1 MVNAGNEMLKNLGK
15 YRIILGSNSP
25 RRREL
30 LNGLG
35 IPFTVQPLSG
45 LDESYPASLP
55 PADIPLHIAQK
66 KAGAYLPSLQSDELL
81 ITADTIVWINGAVLG
96 KPSGRNDAIRTLQI
110 LAGQTHQVITG
121 VCLTSKDKEVKFS
134 VTSHVRFAPLSIEDI
149 EYYVDNYHPYDKA
162 GAYGIQEWIGY
173 VAVESIE
180 GSFYNVMGLPIQ
192 RVYKEL
198 AKF

>member
-1 MVNAGNEMLKNLGK
+1 MVMAGKMLSNLAN
-15 YRIILGSNSP
+15 YNLVLGSSSP

-35 IPFTVQPLSG
+35 IPFTVRPLSG

-66 KAGAYLPSLQSDELL
+66 KAGAYLPSLESNELL
-81 ITADTIVWINGAVLG
+81 LTADTIVWINDAVLG
-96 KPSGRNDAIRTLQI
+96 KPQGRGDAIRTLQI
-110 LAGQTHQVITG
+110 LSGQTHQVITG
-121 VCLTSKDKEVKFS
+121 VCLTAANKEVAFS
-134 VTSHVRFAPLSIEDI
+134 VTSNVRFAPLSTQDI
-149 EYYVDNYHPYDKA
+149 EFYVDNFHPYDKA

-192 RVYKEL
+192 RVYTEL
-198 AKF
+198 SKF